1 MSFRRRG
8 EIVSGP
14 TSQLVGARAPSSLIS
29 RATPNRGAGEYVSRA
44 ASAGGTPKRNSE
56 NALANHVGVKPSILT
71 SQPCIS
77 TGSSDIDSV
86 LGHQG
91 LPLGSSLLIE
101 ETGTT
106 DFASTLTKLFLA
118 QGIAHNRINPS
129 QPNTHDVLVGL
140 DQNWAKGFPGIY
152 KGSKER
158 KKEKVQQNESKVSV
172 SNIVNQNNDLKIAW
186 RYGLNQRKNESHDD
200 TIDQYPHYNNQ
211 FDITS
216 VIAVAPGPHELTC
229 IPNDNFSRI
238 LKRIED
244 TVIKQPS
251 KIVRIAVPLFL
262 NPLVYQKE
270 TSAPEILRFVH
281 GLKQILKKYP
291 NQVALFM
298 TINLDLYPR
307 NNPLIGYIELLFD
320 SVIELRPFDPQ
331 LHDLMERVYK
341 NQPAKLKHGH
351 LNVYKL
357 PILSESGLMCVQ
369 EMEYSFKNGRR
380 RFEIEKWSIPVED
393 EETTD
398 DKKLEF

>member
-1 MSFRRRG
+1 MSFRKRG

-14 TSQLVGARAPSSLIS
+14 TSRSVGVSGPVIPRAAPG
-29 RATPNRGAGEYVSRA
+29 RGAGQYVSRTA
-44 ASAGGTPKRNSE
+44 LPGGMPKKNSE

-77 TGSSDIDSV
+77 TGSSDIDTL

-91 LPLGSSLLIE
+91 LPIGSSILIE

-106 DFASTLTKLFLA
+106 DFASTLSKLFLA
-118 QGIAHNRINPS
+118 QGIVHNRIKSS
-129 QPNTHDVLVGL
+129 QPNTHDVVVGL
-140 DQNWAKGFPGIY
+140 DQNWAKSLPGVY

-186 RYGLNQRKNESHDD
+186 RYGLNQRKSESDDD

-216 VIAVAPGPHELTC
+216 VLTVAPGPHELTC
-229 IPNDNFSRI
+229 IPNDNLTRA
-238 LKRIED
+238 LKRIEE

-251 KIVRIAVPLFL
+251 KIVRVAVPLFL
-262 NPLVYQKE
+262 NPLVYQNE
-270 TSAPEILRFVH
+270 RSAPEILRFVH

-291 NQVALFM
+291 NQVALLM

-307 NNPLIGYIELLFD
+307 NNPLIGYMELLFD

-331 LHDLMERVYK
+331 LHDLMERVYR
-341 NQPAKLKHGH
+341 NQPAKIKHGH

-357 PILSESGLMCVQ
+357 PVLSESGLMCVQ

-393 EETTD
+393 EEKND

>member
-8 EIVSGP
+8 EIVSGR
-14 TSQLVGARAPSSLIS
+14 TSQSAGVPRPVIPSAAS
-29 RATPNRGAGEYVSRA
+29 TRGTSQYVSRTA
-44 ASAGGTPKRNSE
+44 FAGGTPKRNLE
-56 NALANHVGVKPSILT
+56 NAFADHVGVKPSILT

-77 TGSSDIDSV
+77 TGSSDIDSI

-91 LPLGSSLLIE
+91 LPIGSSILIE

-106 DFASTLTKLFLA
+106 DFSSTLSKLFLA
-118 QGIAHNRINPS
+118 QGIVHNRINPS
-129 QPNTHDVLVGL
+129 QPNTHDIVVGL
-140 DQNWAKGFPGIY
+140 DQIWAKSLPGVY
-152 KGSKER
+152 KRSKER
-158 KKEKVQQNESKVSV
+158 NREKVQQNESKVSV
-172 SNIVNQNNDLKIAW
+172 SNIVNQTNDLKIAW
-186 RYGLNQRKNESHDD
+186 RYGLNQRKNESDDD
-200 TIDQYPHYNNQ
+200 TIDQYPHYNSQ

-216 VIAVAPGPHELTC
+216 VITVAPGPHELTC
-229 IPNDNFSRI
+229 IPNDDLSRA

-244 TVIKQPS
+244 IVIRHPN

-262 NPLVYQKE
+262 NPLIYQNE
-270 TSAPEILRFVH
+270 SSAPEIMRFAH
-281 GLKQILKKYP
+281 GLKQILKKHA
-291 NQVALFM
+291 NQVALLM

-307 NNPLIGYIELLFD
+307 NNPLIVYIELLFD

-331 LHDLMERVYK
+331 LHDLMERVYR
-341 NQPAKLKHGH
+341 NQPAKIKHGH

-357 PILSESGLMCVQ
+357 PVLSESGLMCVQ

-393 EETTD
+393 EEKND